1 MNPRAVIDKLP
12 LGLILSVL
20 FTLVFGYAAVFIHP
34 TFPVISLYPFEISYW
49 FPLLAFVIP
58 FWLLYF
64 KKNKLSLL
72 WLFTGIPAC
81 WLLNVNTLRPDL
93 YFLWLCLLLFSI
105 TDKKETRE
113 QGLLLIMAGMYTWTG
128 IYKLNTE
135 FVQAMSFSIRNRI
148 PISFF
153 SEESYRY
160 VSMMLPPLEIVLG
173 LFCVLPFKKG
183 RAFLGILLH
192 LGILF
197 FLIAGNS
204 NRSMI
209 FWNVSLL
216 LMHITLSGFSF
227 KKEIWIQKRNLFVPL
242 LAIVFPVLYLFSAW
256 PVFASW
262 TMYSARFKHSFMV
275 IDEQTALSPPA
286 YIRNQVYTQAG
297 VYSVNISGWADEQTG
312 GSVCQEVFLA
322 ERVLVSCKSY
332 IAQHP

>member
-12 LGLILSVL
+12 FGLILSVL
-20 FTLVFGYAAVFIHP
+20 FTLGFGYAAVFIRP
-34 TFPVISLYPFEISYW
+34 QFPVISLYPFEITYW
-49 FPLLAFVIP
+49 FPLLAFVPP

-64 KKNKLSLL
+64 RKNRLSVV
-72 WLFTGIPAC
+72 WLFTGIPAS

-93 YFLWLCLLLFSI
+93 YFLWLCLLLFSL
-105 TDKKETRE
+105 TDKKEMRE
-113 QGLLLIMAGMYTWTG
+113 WGLLLIMAGMYSWTG
-128 IYKLNTE
+128 IYKLNAE
-135 FVQAMSFSIRNRI
+135 FVQAFSYALEVRT
-148 PISFF
+148 PLPFF
-153 SEESYRY
+153 REESYRY
-160 VSMMLPPLEIVLG
+160 VSMLVPPIEIVLG
-173 LFCVLPFKKG
+173 LFCILPFKKS

-192 LGILF
+192 VGILY
-197 FLIAGNS
+197 FLIAGNW

-209 FWNVSLL
+209 FWNLSLL
-216 LMHITLSGFSF
+216 LMHITLPGFSL
-227 KKEIWIQKRNLFVPL
+227 KKEIWVQKRNLFVPF
-242 LAIVFPVLYLFSAW
+242 LAIVLPILYLFSAW

-286 YIRNQVYTQAG
+286 YIRNQVYTQTG

>member
-1 MNPRAVIDKLP
+1 MNPGAVIDKLP
-12 LGLILSVL
+12 FGLILSVL
-20 FTLVFGYAAVFIHP
+20 FTLVFGYAAVFIRP
-34 TFPVISLYPFEISYW
+34 QFPVISLYPFEISYW

-113 QGLLLIMAGMYTWTG
+113 QGLLLIMAGMYGWTG
-128 IYKLNTE
+128 IYKLNAE
-135 FVQAMSFSIRNRI
+135 FVQAFSYALEQRI
-148 PISFF
+148 PLPFF
-153 SEESYRY
+153 GEESYRFL
-160 VSMMLPPLEIVLG
+160 SMLVPPLEMVLG
-173 LFCVLPFKKG
+173 LFCILPFKKG
-183 RAFLGILLH
+183 RAILGILLH
-192 LGILF
+192 LGILY
-197 FLIAGNS
+197 FLIAGNW

-209 FWNVSLL
+209 FWNIFL
-216 LMHITLSGFSF
+216 LMMHILLPGFSF
-227 KKEIWIQKRNLFVPL
+227 NKEIWTQKRNVFVPF